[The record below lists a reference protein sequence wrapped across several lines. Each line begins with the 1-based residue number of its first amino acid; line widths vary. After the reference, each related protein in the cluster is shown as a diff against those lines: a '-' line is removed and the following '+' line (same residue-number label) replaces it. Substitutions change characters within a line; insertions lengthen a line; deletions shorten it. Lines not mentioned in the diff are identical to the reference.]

1 MLSYFYAIFVQ
12 FSDKL
17 ITLISF
23 IVKVHQTKG
32 ADTEMKDISDMLAN
46 MMGEKDC
53 SSVSA
58 LFALSEENKDVSV
71 FQSESRRSLRGG
83 VCAESNINV
92 DETELGGHIH

>member
-17 ITLISF
+17 ITLVSF

-58 LFALSEENKDVSV
+58 LFLLNEEDKEAWEKCGAMMAEKIAKVRLLLSK
-71 FQSESRRSLRGG
+71 
-83 VCAESNINV
+83 
-92 DETELGGHIH
+92 